1 MESADGV
8 DAWAGTESA
17 GGAEAGADVGSVE
30 VAGFGGVSVVVG
42 AVGAG
47 VEESGVVE
55 SDATWPGV
63 EESGAAGAGV
73 EESGAGVAD
82 ESGAATGG
90 AAEVESA
97 TAGGSVS
104 AILSFGMTCAM
115 PSSACSSRGV
125 SSGYFVFH
133 SATIFASGLVSITEK
148 RRTIEASSMARIRSI
163 DWVVPIVV

>member
-1 MESADGV
+1 VESADGV

-17 GGAEAGADVGSVE
+17 GGAEAGADAGSVE
-30 VAGFGGVSVVVG
+30 GAALGVESVAAG

-47 VEESGVVE
+47 VEESGVV
-55 SDATWPGV
+55 
-63 EESGAAGAGV
+63 ESGAAGAGV